1 MIGGD
6 HYYFRH
12 HLAGDVVRTIKRT
25 EIARVTALEPPHAN
39 AFEVRH
45 AAAGERD
52 GWFPSTL
59 TNPVVHIPRCG
70 G

>member
-12 HLAGDVVRTIKRT
+12 HLAGDVVRTIKRA

-39 AFEVRH
+39 TFEARH
-45 AAAGERD
+45 VVAGGRD
-52 GWFPSTL
+52 GWLQLMLAKTVRRHTSG
-59 TNPVVHIPRCG
+59 C
-70 G
+70 